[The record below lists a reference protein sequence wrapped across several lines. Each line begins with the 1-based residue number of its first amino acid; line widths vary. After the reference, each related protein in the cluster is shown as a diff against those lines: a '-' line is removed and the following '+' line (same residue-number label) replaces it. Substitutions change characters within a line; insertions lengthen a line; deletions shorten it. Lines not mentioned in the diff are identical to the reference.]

1 MTSKVIGFRVP
12 EDIAEEL
19 EKVSE
24 ERGMTVTEFM
34 RSLVDETLYPA
45 SDNKGQEKGDTITPE
60 QLESLANEHKNLVD
74 QVESLS
80 ILINHIGVK
89 IAKYETE
96 GILSPEQVETMQ
108 EVETIK
114 SKIKNLE
121 TRFNTTSITAKNV
134 QDVITLVKDNKVST
148 DHTYGE
154 LRKEVSQLRSQLE
167 IVTGLPLKVRQIESD
182 ISHMTTNIS
191 SLKRDVKR
199 QPTDEIHTLDYRDG
213 SEHKFRVY
221 KSPAG
226 LAKPHVVIRD
236 LILGKKYVDLNEPLN

>member
-1 MTSKVIGFRVP
+1 MASKVIGFRVP
-12 EDIAEEL
+12 EDIAKEL

-24 ERGMTVTEFM
+24 ECGMTVTEFM

-45 SDNKGQEKGDTITPE
+45 SANKGQEKSDTVIPE

-96 GILSPEQVETMQ
+96 GILSPKQVETIQ
-108 EVETIK
+108 DVEALK
-114 SKIKNLE
+114 SNINNLE
-121 TRFNTTSITAKNV
+121 NRLNTILLASKNS
-134 QDVITLVKDNKVST
+134 QDIISSLNEYKESSDRTDN
-148 DHTYGE
+148 E
-154 LRKEVSQLRSQLE
+154 LQKEVSQLRSQLE
-167 IVTGLPLKVRQIESD
+167 AVAVLPMKVKQLESD

-191 SLKRDVKR
+191 SVKRDLKR
-199 QPTDEIHTLDYRDG
+199 QPTNRTHTLTYKDG
-213 SEHKFRVY
+213 SGNTFRVY

-226 LAKPHVVIRD
+226 LTKPHVVFTD
-236 LILGKKYVDLNEPLN
+236 LVLGKRYVDLTEPLD